1 MVQRR
6 DFPFLSSVYLPPR
19 CFSPPQDRRFDD
31 VVRVVPPPI
40 EGRKK
45 EVELDDSKAK
55 AGLGE
60 LYEQDYVRQV
70 RYGRRTACQ

>member
-1 MVQRR
+1 MLY
-6 DFPFLSSVYLPPR
+6 FPYVPLFL
-19 CFSPPQDRRFDD
+19 FPPQDQRFDD

-45 EVELDDSKAK
+45 EVELDDSKSK

-70 RYGRRTACQ
+70 RQGYSVRHRCEVS